1 MKNRALRVGRAACA
15 LVILGAT
22 TFAFTPVSSADPVP
36 ITCDVYNPNG
46 LILTDN
52 GDGTFDWALQ
62 GSGTCSGG
70 FPENFNVSFT
80 GSGTSQGNGLCT
92 EERTAVALTIDA
104 QFTNSSTTIHQNLRW
119 NVLVSPGVITIPF
132 IVSGDS
138 TGAGD
143 MFTRI
148 FAKCSGSGGTNAAR
162 FIWTQQI

>member
-1 MKNRALRVGRAACA
+1 MNNRTLRVGRAACA
-15 LVILGAT
+15 LLIVGAT
-22 TFAFTPVSSADPVP
+22 LLTFNPVSGADPVP

-46 LILTDN
+46 IEVSEN
-52 GDGTFDWALQ
+52 GDGTFDWTLR
-62 GSGTCSGG
+62 GSGICSGG

-80 GSGTSQGNGLCT
+80 GTGTSQGNGLCT
-92 EERTAVALTIDA
+92 QERTAVALSVEA
-104 QFTNSSTTIHQNLRW
+104 QYTNSSASIHRSLRW